1 MRADMHRVV
10 DERPRK
16 NRSPVYT
23 KREAN
28 LDPDL
33 LPRRQSM
40 GRLGSYPGVRG
51 GLTGPLRRW
60 LRSRV
65 GRPWNEV
72 YSEACTVINTN
83 SDSQRYLKLHLLQM
97 VHRNTFLRGG
107 GVWCFGHVDRN
118 ESGGPIPVEEAVS
131 RDTPYYIHPETGRLS
146 EAFDPEGRPCAYK
159 KKNSSW
165 SRPKMPGELWLDKKT
180 LLLFIDGW
188 WYRCTLEGFPDME
201 SHFDRA
207 VMRLINRRE
216 AYWRYGKAMYCRFR
230 RTLSRAEVAAYGLK
244 KPASAAAGSPARA
257 FACRERPGRIFER
270 MPPVHRPS
278 LNHLVSRGPVSPA
291 RSTAATQHGGVMQN
305 QDHHHDDQPT
315 FEITSKRR
323 KGFPSETQVKRGDR
337 VVHGDK
343 ELLEKLGRN
352 DLCPCGSSRKFPRL
366 LPRLRPV

>member
-1 MRADMHRVV
+1 MRADMRRVV

-40 GRLGSYPGVRG
+40 GRLGPYPGVWG

-60 LRSRV
+60 LRSSV

-72 YSEACTVINTN
+72 YSEACAVINTN
-83 SDSQRYLKLHLLQM
+83 SHSQRYLKLHLLQM
-97 VHRNTFLRGG
+97 VHRNTFLRDGE
-107 GVWCFGHVDRN
+107 VWCFGHVDRN

-131 RDTPYYIHPETGRLS
+131 RATPYYIHPETGLLS

-207 VMRLINRRE
+207 VMRLISRGE
-216 AYWRYGKAMYCRFR
+216 AYRRYGKTMYCRFR
-230 RTLSRAEVAAYGLK
+230 RTLSHAEVAAYGLK

-257 FACRERPGRIFER
+257 FACCERSGRVFGNVSAMLRSFRSDPIFLR
-270 MPPVHRPS
+270 RASPVR
-278 LNHLVSRGPVSPA
+278 L
-291 RSTAATQHGGVMQN
+291 TATTQHGGLMQN
-305 QDHHHDDQPT
+305 QDHHQDDQPT

-343 ELLEKLGRN
+343 ELFEKLGRN